1 MTVSDVT
8 FEALR
13 MQVIQL
19 SSRVALLERQVQFL
33 LSHEPVT
40 YVDQPPQA
48 AYPDVVELKRKGKII
63 EAIGAYRSHTNLGL
77 VEAKAY
83 VDNLEV

>member
-1 MTVSDVT
+1 MTVSDIS

-19 SSRVALLERQVQFL
+19 SSRVALLEREVEFL
-33 LSHEPVT
+33 LNHEPT
-40 YVDQPPQA
+40 PYVDMPPQE
-48 AYPDVVELKRKGKII
+48 AYPDVVELKRKGKIM
-63 EAIGAYRSHTNLGL
+63 EAIAAYRSHTNASL
-77 VEAKAY
+77 VQAKQY